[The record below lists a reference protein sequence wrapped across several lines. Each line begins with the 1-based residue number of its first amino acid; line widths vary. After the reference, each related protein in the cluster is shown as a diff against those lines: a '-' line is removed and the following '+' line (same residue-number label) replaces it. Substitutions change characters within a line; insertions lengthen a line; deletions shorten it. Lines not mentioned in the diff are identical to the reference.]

1 MADRFIQLHLL
12 TFYAPA
18 NLNRDDTGR
27 PKTAMVGG
35 VERLRVSSQ
44 ALKRAVRTSEAFE
57 KELEGSLGKRSR
69 NFGRQV
75 VLKHLLENQ
84 IPEKDA
90 EKAVSEI
97 MKLFTKGKGEE
108 KEAKKGDKDVLQS
121 GQLIFLSGD
130 DVTKINELALAAAK
144 GGKTPSQDDLRKA
157 LSSAKAAA
165 DISMFGRMMSGI
177 ESLGVEAAVQV
188 AHAFTTHGADIESD
202 VFVAVDEHPLESE
215 GRGAGHFDS
224 TGVGFGSGVFYI
236 YVCIDR
242 ELLTDNLMD
251 EKYRKNDDPK
261 VRAEGK
267 RQFEDLA
274 RDAISALTRG
284 LATVSPTGKQAS
296 FASRSRAAFIL
307 AERGDDQPRQLSGA
321 FLKPVKGDDLM
332 AASIKALID
341 CRGRM
346 QKAYGDAPD
355 SAANTAIMDM
365 TKSDGG
371 TLADIIAFVAR

>member
-27 PKTAMVGG
+27 PKTAIVGG

-44 ALKRAVRTSEAFE
+44 AIKRAVRTSKAFE
-57 KELEGSLGKRSR
+57 NELKGHLGKRSR

-108 KEAKKGDKDVLQS
+108 KEAKKSDKDALQS
-121 GQLIFLSGD
+121 GQLIFLSVD
-130 DVTKINELALAAAK
+130 DVAKINDLALAAAK
-144 GGKTPSQDDLRKA
+144 GATVSQDDLKKA
-157 LSSAKAAA
+157 LEASKASA
-165 DISMFGRMMSGI
+165 DIAMFGRMMSGM
-177 ESLGVEAAVQV
+177 EKLSVEAAVQV
-188 AHAFTTHGADIESD
+188 AHALTTHGADVESD

-242 ELLTDNLMD
+242 AQLIDSLGE
-251 EKYRKNDDPK
+251 
-261 VRAEGK
+261 A
-267 RQFEDLA
+267 LA
-274 RDAISALTRG
+274 RDAIAALTRG

-307 AERGDDQPRQLSGA
+307 AERGDEQPRQLSGA

-332 AASIKALID
+332 DLSIKALTD
-341 CRGRM
+341 YRQRM
-346 QKAYGDAPD
+346 KLAYGDAAD
-355 SAANTAIMDM
+355 SDANTAVMDI
-365 TKSDGG
+365 TKPEGGG
-371 TLADIIAFVAR
+371 TLADIIEFVAR